1 MDQDGLSK
9 KNKKNKI
16 IRDDND
22 NELIKEPK
30 PTSIDECLSDITKD
44 ILTLNQDFK
53 KIKSKILKLSVL
65 YKKESRKKN
74 KCISKNDSRSS
85 GFNKE
90 EFIPKGISKLL
101 KLQPNTKMTRPQITK
116 KIYEYIKHK
125 KLYYKK
131 NKQVLRADKKLMSL
145 FSLPSSVNKATDPS
159 DEKAFTFFTIQTHI
173 KKCFEKEK
181 GNIIEENT
189 DDESDDISSD
199 SEGEG
204 EVKGDNNVIK

>member
-1 MDQDGLSK
+1 M
-9 KNKKNKI
+9 
-16 IRDDND
+16 
-22 NELIKEPK
+22 
-30 PTSIDECLSDITKD
+30 
-44 ILTLNQDFK
+44 
-53 KIKSKILKLSVL
+53 
-65 YKKESRKKN
+65 
-74 KCISKNDSRSS
+74 
-85 GFNKE
+85 
-90 EFIPKGISKLL
+90 
-101 KLQPNTKMTRPQITK
+101 
-116 KIYEYIKHK
+116 
-125 KLYYKK
+125 
-131 NKQVLRADKKLMSL
+131 RADKKLMSL